1 MYTEE
6 SKIYNQSRALGQCS
20 EGSCCSQ
27 FKDNRQQL
35 PAFASIQCFNDED
48 ELSQFKASQTV
59 QCFSEIG
66 GGNIQEKS
74 SPVQRNV
81 QQNKTGL
88 PDNLKSGI
96 ESLSGFSMDNVR
108 VHYNSSKPATVQ
120 ALAYTQGTDIHV
132 APGQERHLPHEA
144 WHVAQQMAGRVSPT
158 TTINGMAVNDNV
170 ELEHEADVMGEKALQ
185 MKKKEHHLNN
195 SKICG
200 GAIQMLRVVCIETEL
215 DTENESQHIASDGEK
230 MFAVYFRQHFQE
242 IIGFCNQNIND
253 LPDHVPDE
261 DKAYLS
267 RLRDIINPLINNEAK
282 MLYSKEFLKIAEKNG
297 INPAFERF
305 IISCIPH
312 TQKFSFLPNGFSNKL
327 SWLCSMFGY
336 KYQEDD
342 QERNIWDSKIGDDE
356 DLILVSHGIPVI
368 PMFGKEYPKSLAL
381 KVSRL
386 LNDGYHGEIYVD
398 GCYTAVGPYPF
409 IDLFASELKKI
420 KPGIGHAKIKG
431 NLGAA
436 ETQNTGQEVIDK
448 TWINSSYRNGKEW
461 KTQPLGQY
469 AQLNGDGTKTITI

>member
-1 MYTEE
+1 MELLRKEAPNVSRTIEPNNT
-6 SKIYNQSRALGQCS
+6 SSPNQF
-20 EGSCCSQ
+20 E
-27 FKDNRQQL
+27 DNRPSDLSFFPKNDGDSHQL
-35 PAFASIQCFNDED
+35 AHSFSIQSISSGVEVRNS
-48 ELSQFKASQTV
+48 LPTL
-59 QCFSEIG
+59 QC
-66 GGNIQEKS
+66 EKKIN
-74 SPVQRNV
+74 Q
-81 QQNKTGL
+81 TGL
-88 PDNLKSGI
+88 PDVLKSGI

-185 MKKKEHHLNN
+185 MKKEEHHLNN

-215 DTENESQHIASDGEK
+215 ATENERQHIAEDGRAIYENK
-230 MFAVYFRQHFQE
+230 FAVYHPQ
-242 IIGFCNQNIND
+242 IIRICTQIFEQLNHD
-253 LPDHVPDE
+253 DRVPDDQKRDLFE
-261 DKAYLS
+261 FYTVIVYPNNMGEALSAYGQ
-267 RLRDIINPLINNEAK
+267 
-282 MLYSKEFLKIAEKNG
+282 FLEIAEENG
-297 INPAFERF
+297 INPELERF
-305 IISCIPH
+305 IISCISH
-312 TQKFSFLPNGFSNKL
+312 TQKFSVLPNGFSNKL

-336 KYQEDD
+336 KYQED
-342 QERNIWDSKIGDDE
+342 QERNIWDSEIGENE
-356 DLILVSHGIPVI
+356 DLILVSHGTPLI

-386 LNDGYHGEIYVD
+386 LPDNYEGEIYVD
-398 GCYTAVGPYPF
+398 GCYTAVGPYSF

-420 KPGIGHAKIKG
+420 KPGIGPAKIKG

-436 ETQNTGQEVIDK
+436 RTQNTGQEEIDR
-448 TWINSSYRNGKEW
+448 TWINSSYRDGDRW
-461 KTQPLGQY
+461 ITQALDQHV
-469 AQLNGDGTKTITI
+469 QLNGDGTKTITI